1 MPRDSDRRRLTDEEL
16 IAALEDEEA
25 TAIDGLVGELAQER
39 MTALERY
46 RGLPLGNEVEG
57 RSQVV
62 SRDEADTI
70 ESIMPSLTRVFLG
83 GEDIGQFEPRGYEDE
98 EAAKTETEVC
108 NWYIQQKSDY
118 FCEINSTLR
127 DALLLK
133 NGYIVA
139 FWKTDQ
145 NVMTEVY
152 TGQSDEEL
160 ALLMQ
165 DPEVTVIEHTQY
177 PDPSP
182 LAPPGAMSP
191 VGPAGAPSYGAPS
204 PQSQPLRDLP
214 WGRWVRHLCRP
225 ACAAYGWMAL
235 PGHAV
240 ADASGA
246 PHAPATPADAAR
258 RQGRAEGC
266 GGVRRDRIGAAG

>member
-16 IAALEDEEA
+16 IAALEDEES

-39 MTALERY
+39 LTALERY

-118 FCEINSTLR
+118 FSEINSTLR

-139 FWKTDQ
+139 FWKTDHS
-145 NVMTEVY
+145 VMTEIY
-152 TGQSDEEL
+152 IGKSDEEL

-177 PDPSP
+177 PDPNP
-182 LAPPGAMSP
+182 PMAPPPGMLSCRSSSRPGWRATYALMGPWARPSARLLRW
-191 VGPAGAPSYGAPS
+191 VGHNPACLPRHRCH
-204 PQSQPLRDLP
+204 PLRLLP
-214 WGRWVRHLCRP
+214 RRCCTTSRSSVRPRRSTSRSSPSRP
-225 ACAAYGWMAL
+225 MNSW
-235 PGHAV
+235 
-240 ADASGA
+240 
-246 PHAPATPADAAR
+246 
-258 RQGRAEGC
+258 
-266 GGVRRDRIGAAG
+266 